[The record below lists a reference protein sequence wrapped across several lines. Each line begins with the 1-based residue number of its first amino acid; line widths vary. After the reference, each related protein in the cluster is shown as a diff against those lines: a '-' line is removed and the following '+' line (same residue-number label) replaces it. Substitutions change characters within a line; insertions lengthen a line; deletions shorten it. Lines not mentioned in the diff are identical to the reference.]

1 MKLNLCTKMKTTK
14 MSKEELDKILLNPDY
29 AESLGV
35 KVYVEVKDN
44 GEKYAI
50 LNNGEEELRLKIK
63 QKR

>member
-1 MKLNLCTKMKTTK
+1 

-50 LNNGEEELRLKIK
+50 LNNGKEELRLKIN
-63 QKR
+63 QGVSSICFIFVLFST